1 MRKFILV
8 IVCLVCLLQACKTS
22 YVDEYYE
29 RISGIKIPINASVI
43 ETFDNGE
50 FLTVTSF
57 KVTPKE
63 IKELTSQYHFK
74 PVDGSFV
81 PGFMG
86 NYFLKGISP
95 AKSDLNKCLMI
106 GGENGKAFFTYV
118 LDTSKQLLW
127 AEISYPDWGG
137 K

>member
-1 MRKFILV
+1 MRKIILV
-8 IVCLVCLLQACKTS
+8 IFCIVCLLQACKKS
-22 YVDEYYE
+22 YNNEYYE
-29 RISGIKIPINASVI
+29 RISGIKIPITASVI

-57 KVTPKE
+57 QVTTKE
-63 IKELTSQYHFK
+63 IKELTSQNHFE

-86 NYFLKGISP
+86 SNFLKAASP

-106 GGENGKAFFTYV
+106 GGENGKALFTYV

-127 AEISYPDWGG
+127 AEINYPDWGG